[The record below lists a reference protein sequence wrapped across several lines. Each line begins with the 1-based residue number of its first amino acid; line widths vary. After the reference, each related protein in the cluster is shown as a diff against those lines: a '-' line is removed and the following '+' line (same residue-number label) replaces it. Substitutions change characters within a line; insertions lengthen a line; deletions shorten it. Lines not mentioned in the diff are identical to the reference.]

1 MARITP
7 RPPATQELVLSCLN
21 RCCPV
26 CGGPL
31 WFAYDN
37 ARTVT
42 TLDAVV
48 AVTLQVRRC
57 VNPACAFYHRPY
69 RPELEGR
76 LALPHH
82 EFGLDVI
89 AWIGAGRYQDH
100 RTVPEI
106 HRVLTGRGVVIAPR
120 TVDHLLGRYEELVSV
135 VLAAPTQRAGLY
147 PQGRLILAVDGL
159 QPDKGH
165 EVLWVVRE
173 VLSGEVLLA
182 RSLLTSGRDE
192 LRRLLQAA
200 VAGLEPLPVVGV
212 ISDGQLALRQ
222 AVADVFPDVPH
233 QLCQFHYL
241 REAGRPVWEA
251 DRHAQKEL
259 RKRVRG
265 IRPIERAVE
274 DRTDPEA
281 EVIRGYCAAVRGALS
296 DGGHPP
302 LDPGGLHLQ
311 QRLAAI
317 TASLD
322 RATAKGGACTPEPP
336 PASAAAGLG
345 HHRAP
350 LARGRHRAGMAGG
363 SRADSGQCRR
373 RGSRDGRGPVCR
385 AARRYPGRSGSFGDL
400 ASDGRPVCQGDRQL
414 RPADLHLLRRARL
427 TPDQ

>member
-7 RPPATQELVLSCLN
+7 RPPPTQAVVLSCLN

-42 TLDAVV
+42 TLEVV
-48 AVTLQVRRC
+48 LGVTLQVRRC
-57 VNPACAFYHRPY
+57 VNPACAFYHWPY

-89 AWIGAGRYQDH
+89 AWIGARRYREHD
-100 RTVPEI
+100 TVPEI
-106 HRVLTGRGVVIAPR
+106 HRALSNRGVVMAPR

-135 VLAAPTQRAGLY
+135 VLATPASRAGLRQ
-147 PQGRLILAVDGL
+147 QGRLILAVDGL

-173 VLSGEVLLA
+173 VLSGDILLA
-182 RSLLTSGRDE
+182 RSLLASGRDDLSAL
-192 LRRLLQAA
+192 LRTALL
-200 VAGLEPLPVVGV
+200 GLEGVPVVGV
-212 ISDGQLALRQ
+212 ISDGQQAIRQ
-222 AVADVFPDVPH
+222 AVAEVLPGVPH

-265 IRPIERAVE
+265 VRTIEREVE
-274 DRTDPEA
+274 DRTDPPA
-281 EVIRGYCAAVRGALS
+281 EVIRGYCAAVRGALGDS
-296 DGGHPP
+296 GQPP
-302 LDPGGLHLQ
+302 LDPGGLQLQ
-311 QRLAAI
+311 HRLSAI
-317 TASLD
+317 ATSLD
-322 RATAKGGACTPEPP
+322 RVAQKGG
-336 PASAAAGLG
+336 GL
-345 HHRAP
+345 HR
-350 LARGRHRAGMAGG
+350 
-363 SRADSGQCRR
+363 
-373 RGSRDGRGPVCR
+373 
-385 AARRYPGRSGSFGDL
+385 
-400 ASDGRPVCQGDRQL
+400 
-414 RPADLHLLRRARL
+414 
-427 TPDQ
+427 

>member
-100 RTVPEI
+100 STVPEI
-106 HRVLTGRGVVIAPR
+106 HRALTGRGVVIAPR

-147 PQGRLILAVDGL
+147 QQGRLILAVDGL

-173 VLSGEVLLA
+173 VLSGDILLA

-192 LRRLLQAA
+192 LRLLLQAA
-200 VAGLEPLPVVGV
+200 VAGLEHLPVVGV

-233 QLCQFHYL
+233 QLCPFHDL
-241 REAGRPVWEA
+241 
-251 DRHAQKEL
+251 
-259 RKRVRG
+259 RVRISLMTATHFTG
-265 IRPIERAVE
+265 RWPVISFE
-274 DRTDPEA
+274 D
-281 EVIRGYCAAVRGALS
+281 G
-296 DGGHPP
+296 
-302 LDPGGLHLQ
+302 
-311 QRLAAI
+311 
-317 TASLD
+317 
-322 RATAKGGACTPEPP
+322 TP
-336 PASAAAGLG
+336 
-345 HHRAP
+345 
-350 LARGRHRAGMAGG
+350 
-363 SRADSGQCRR
+363 
-373 RGSRDGRGPVCR
+373 V
-385 AARRYPGRSGSFGDL
+385 
-400 ASDGRPVCQGDRQL
+400 QG
-414 RPADLHLLRRARL
+414 
-427 TPDQ
+427 

>member
-100 RTVPEI
+100 STVPEI
-106 HRVLTGRGVVIAPR
+106 YRALTGRGVVIAPR
-120 TVDHLLGRYEELVSV
+120 TVGHLLGRYEELVSV

-147 PQGRLILAVDGL
+147 QQGRLILAVDGL

-192 LRRLLQAA
+192 LRLLLQAA
-200 VAGLEPLPVVGV
+200 VAGLEHLPVVGV

-251 DRHAQKEL
+251 DRHAQTEL

-265 IRPIERAVE
+265 VRPIERAVE

-311 QRLAAI
+311 QRVAAI

-336 PASAAAGLG
+336 PARVATGLG
-345 HHRAP
+345 GHRTA
-350 LARGRHRAGMAGG
+350 LAGVGDRAGMAGG
-363 SRADSGQCRR
+363 SRPDFGQSRR

-385 AARRYPGRSGSFGDL
+385 AARRYAGRSGSLGDL
-400 ASDGRPVCQGDRQL
+400 ASDGGPVYQGDRQL
-414 RPADLHLLRRARL
+414 RPAGLHLLRHTRL
-427 TPDQ
+427 TADQ